1 MKSSVLRTGAAAA
14 AALCLLATT
23 ACSGGGSGN
32 NGQSDTIVAE
42 TNFDLQTIDP
52 ARQFE
57 FTGSTIDDELYQTTL
72 TFKDGDLTKP
82 TDGLCSYEMSDDQ
95 KELTLK
101 MVDKEAKFSDG
112 SPVTTDDIVFSYQ
125 RLQGIQGNPSFFLDG
140 VTVEKVDDETVK
152 LTSDAPNPALPYI
165 LPNSS
170 LGIVNKAVVE
180 ENGGT
185 TDESDGA
192 EQFLNEN
199 SQGSGPYK
207 IDTYKPDSEVVMVA
221 NEHYSGPEP
230 KFKRVVLRNVSK
242 DTQLTDVQSGQAQ
255 VAFDLAPDQINS
267 LDQNSVDV
275 TSVPSQYTLFMFMN
289 QDKGVSDIT
298 SNPDFQSA
306 VRLAVDYDKVL
317 ELAGEGSKRMAGV
330 VPEEFVG
337 HVPLD
342 QAKERDLDEAKK
354 LLEKAG
360 YDGEKIPFH
369 FSSDQAVEGV
379 SVAQLAETLQSQL
392 KEVGINLE
400 LSPAPSTAQLDGFR
414 GGKQPMGLAQW
425 GADYPDPSNYLVF
438 TPGGTVSERVNWAE
452 GDSPELDNLVKEA
465 KAASGEEDR
474 GKAYEKLYA
483 EVNDKGPF
491 VPLVQP
497 MGNVVVS
504 KNIKKYVSNADT
516 SFEFSTAE

>member
-1 MKSSVLRTGAAAA
+1 MNSPAAKSGVAIA
-14 AALCLLATT
+14 AALVLLGT
-23 ACSGGGSGN
+23 AACGGGGS
-32 NGQSDTIVAE
+32 NGQGEAIVAE

-57 FTGSTIDDELYQTTL
+57 FTGSTIDDQLYQTAL
-72 TFKDGDLTKP
+72 TFEDGDLTKP
-82 TDGLCSYEMSDDQ
+82 TDGLCSFEMSEDQ
-95 KELTLK
+95 KELTLT

-112 SPVTTDDIVFSYQ
+112 SPVEVDDIVFSYQ
-125 RLQGIQGNPSFFLDG
+125 RVQGIQGNPSFFLDG
-140 VTVEKVDDETVK
+140 VTVEKVDDETLK
-152 LTSDAPNPALPYI
+152 LTSEDPNPALPYI

-170 LGIVNKAVVE
+170 LGIVNQEVVE

-185 TDESDGA
+185 TDESDDA

-199 SQGSGPYK
+199 SQGSGPYM
-207 IDTYKPDSEVVMVA
+207 IDSYKPDSEVVMVA

-242 DTQLTDVQSGQAQ
+242 ETQLTDVQSGQSH
-255 VAFDLAPDQINS
+255 VAYDLAPDQIS
-267 LDQNSVDV
+267 TLDENSVNV

-289 QDKGVSDIT
+289 QDEGVSDIT

-306 VRLAVDYDKVL
+306 VRLAIDYDKIL

-330 VPEEFVG
+330 VPEEFLG
-337 HVPLD
+337 SVPLD
-342 QAKERDLDEAKK
+342 QAKQRDVEEAKS

-360 YDGEKIPFH
+360 YDGEAIPFH

-392 KEVGINLE
+392 KEVGIELE

-414 GGKQPMGLAQW
+414 SGDQPMGLAQW

-438 TPGGTVSERVNWAE
+438 TPGGTVSQRVNWAE
-452 GDSPELDNLVKEA
+452 GDSPEIDELVTEA
-465 KAASGEEDR
+465 RAAAGEDER
-474 GKAYEKLYA
+474 GAAYEKLYA
-483 EVNDKGPF
+483 ELNDKGPF

-504 KNIKKYVSNADT
+504 SSITKYVSNADT
-516 SFEFSTAE
+516 SFEFATAE